1 MSFTSGC
8 SIAVGFHPQLKTCS
22 VCCVETRMKALVY
35 QIMLKK
41 KKKLRPY
48 RARPHAPTSGLCKCA
63 ALASVIK
70 STCESFARAKEGV
83 DGEKT
88 QDGKK
93 GRSASWRDGQGI
105 GVGEIRCTSVSLQR
119 RGRGG
124 KDFGE
129 EKRKVRR
136 EGGGYRQERG
146 KQACKRAESLK
157 CSMGERGGA
166 GGLRLRQRVS
176 RDSSCSAQTRAVIL
190 GARGWHKITNAPI
203 WLSAKYNLRLNSRIL
218 TAYGW
223 WYSSTLPHG
232 ENWAAFYGFLQRS
245 KALK

>member
-1 MSFTSGC
+1 
-8 SIAVGFHPQLKTCS
+8 
-22 VCCVETRMKALVY
+22 MKALVY
-35 QIMLKK
+35 QIMLTRKK
-41 KKKLRPY
+41 KNWRPY

-70 STCESFARAKEGV
+70 STRESFARAKEGI

-93 GRSASWRDGQGI
+93 GRSASWRDGEGI
-105 GVGEIRCTSVSLQR
+105 GVGEIRCTSLSLQR

-190 GARGWHKITNAPI
+190 GARGWHEITNAPI
-203 WLSAKYNLRLNSRIL
+203 
-218 TAYGW
+218 
-223 WYSSTLPHG
+223 
-232 ENWAAFYGFLQRS
+232 
-245 KALK
+245 